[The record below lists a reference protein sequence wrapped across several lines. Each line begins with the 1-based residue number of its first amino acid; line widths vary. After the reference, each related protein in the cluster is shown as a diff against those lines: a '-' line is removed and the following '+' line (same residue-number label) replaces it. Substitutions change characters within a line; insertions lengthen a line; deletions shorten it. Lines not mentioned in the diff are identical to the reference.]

1 MKKKRKKRWTGKP
14 KEKGQVFAA
23 RIIVQKITAN
33 SIGIPTVI
41 TINKTDYILR
51 PSNKRWTGKPK
62 EKGQIFSA
70 KVKVQKIMTGSSGIP
85 TVIMINNTEY
95 ILRP

>member
-14 KEKGQVFAA
+14 KEKGQVFTA

-51 PSNKRWTGKPK
+51 PSNKKWTGKPK
-62 EKGQIFSA
+62 ERGQAFTG
-70 KVKVQKIMTGSSGIP
+70 KVTVKKVMTGSSGIP
-85 TVIMINNTEY
+85 TVITINNTEY